1 MGTLSIWH
9 WLPLI
14 LVAGL
19 MIGTALWLKR
29 RSARKY
35 PGELRGIGGWLAI
48 LAIVVTLWPVQAL
61 WTLWEYVGKDGVELW
76 NRFPVVFY
84 GELALFVMV
93 FILAAASAVAMH
105 RKSNLFPRIFI
116 GFCVFMLSLYPVH
129 ILWVSTTL
137 SLVSETSFATLAQDM
152 LGLTF
157 LKIMIASVI
166 GFGVWM
172 LYVLRSKRVANTFVN

>member
-61 WTLWEYVGKDGVELW
+61 WSLWE
-76 NRFPVVFY
+76 
-84 GELALFVMV
+84 
-93 FILAAASAVAMH
+93 
-105 RKSNLFPRIFI
+105 
-116 GFCVFMLSLYPVH
+116 
-129 ILWVSTTL
+129 
-137 SLVSETSFATLAQDM
+137 
-152 LGLTF
+152 
-157 LKIMIASVI
+157 
-166 GFGVWM
+166 
-172 LYVLRSKRVANTFVN
+172 